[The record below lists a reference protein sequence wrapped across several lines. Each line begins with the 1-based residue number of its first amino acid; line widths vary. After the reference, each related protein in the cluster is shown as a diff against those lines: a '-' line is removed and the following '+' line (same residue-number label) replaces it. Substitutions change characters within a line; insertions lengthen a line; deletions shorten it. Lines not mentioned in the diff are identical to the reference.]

1 MFTGSWLAAG
11 LNGPM
16 HRYAVWG
23 LALAC
28 GLVGLSTSGCTTE
41 SGDGA
46 KTTTASV
53 TPSRKPSAKPS
64 AAGSAAIGSVKK
76 YGPSSPQ
83 CLAAQKVMEGA
94 ARVGL
99 RGAVGKVTASDV
111 SDTWTEAVAKDLPAA
126 PAALSD
132 DVRALADGLVG
143 KDSAEAKPLLA
154 AYTSAL
160 GRFTEAATTMCLAP
174 PPPPKP
180 STTPAVKSTGKA
192 TATPSA
198 SATK

>member
-1 MFTGSWLAAG
+1 M
-11 LNGPM
+11 
-16 HRYAVWG
+16 
-23 LALAC
+23 
-28 GLVGLSTSGCTTE
+28 
-41 SGDGA
+41 
-46 KTTTASV
+46 
-53 TPSRKPSAKPS
+53 
-64 AAGSAAIGSVKK
+64 
-76 YGPSSPQ
+76 
-83 CLAAQKVMEGA
+83 
-94 ARVGL
+94 
-99 RGAVGKVTASDV
+99 
-111 SDTWTEAVAKDLPAA
+111 A